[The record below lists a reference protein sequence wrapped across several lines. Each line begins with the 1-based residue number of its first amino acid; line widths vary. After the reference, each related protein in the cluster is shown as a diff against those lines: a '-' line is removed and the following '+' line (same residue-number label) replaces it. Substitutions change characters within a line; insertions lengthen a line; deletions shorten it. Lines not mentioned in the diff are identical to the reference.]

1 MLALDHKVD
10 GTESLQPSASCSTYG
25 ETRLKRYLLS
35 CCLFLNVYIFAGAGG
50 LWAQTTGTIRGTVA
64 DPSGAVVPGAK
75 VAAILMQA
83 NITRATETNAEGVY
97 VFPALPVGHYTV
109 VVKAEGFQEYRQPEV
124 EVQIGHVALV
134 NVGLELGTLAQVITA
149 EAAAPL
155 VETTSTQMGAVVSDR
170 MVTQLPL
177 NARDTY
183 QLLQL
188 QPGVQSELGSDL
200 FYGSDQ
206 TGVVSVNG
214 GRGRANNY
222 TVNGGDA
229 NDQFAN
235 LPAIQPSPDSIEEFR
250 VMTSTFDAEFGRN
263 SGSVVNVVTKS
274 GSNEVHGDVYEFLR
288 NQHLNA
294 RNFFEGPRPDFKQ
307 NQFGGTL
314 GGPLKRDQTFYF
326 LSYEGR
332 RIHQGIPSATVA
344 VPTEAERQGDFSAGP
359 TFGGTLTDDFLA
371 QTLSARPGCAAAVQG
386 NSGASIAGGNSLRF
400 DFPRQHYSGGVL

>member
-1 MLALDHKVD
+1 MF
-10 GTESLQPSASCSTYG
+10 SP
-25 ETRLKRYLLS
+25 R
-35 CCLFLNVYIFAGAGG
+35 
-50 LWAQTTGTIRGTVA
+50 
-64 DPSGAVVPGAK
+64 
-75 VAAILMQA
+75 
-83 NITRATETNAEGVY
+83 
-97 VFPALPVGHYTV
+97 LPVGRYTV
-109 VVKAEGFQEYRQPEV
+109 VVKAEGFQEYRQSEV
-124 EVQIGHVALV
+124 EVQIGHVVLV

-149 EAAAPL
+149 EAQAPL
-155 VETTSTQMGAVVSDR
+155 VETTNTQMGAVVSDR

-188 QPGVQSELGSDL
+188 QPGVQSQLGSDL

-206 TGVVSVNG
+206 AGVVSVNG
-214 GRGRANNY
+214 GRGRANNF

-274 GSNEVHGDVYEFLR
+274 GGNAVHGNVYEFLR

-314 GGPLKRDQTFYF
+314 GGPIKQDQTFYF

-344 VPTEAERQGDFSAGP
+344 VPTEAERQGDFSAG
-359 TFGGTLTDDFLA
+359 
-371 QTLSARPGCAAAVQG
+371 QH
-386 NSGASIAGGNSLRF
+386 LRRHA
-400 DFPRQHYSGGVL
+400 DR